1 MKILNRTMRNKGRS
15 ISVTHYM
22 PERPKAS
29 IQVLH
34 GMADH
39 KARYKEF
46 CMYLALNDIHCVI
59 HNHRGHGSDEKLS
72 NLGHFNSFDE
82 LLEDAKIVSRSMP
95 ADIPHIGLGHSMGS
109 ILLRRLLEENIY
121 DAGII
126 VGTGSKVRFSDTVA
140 NAFIQTLSKL
150 IPGTKSHIIN
160 KMSFLGYD
168 GNFKGTVKNR
178 WLSADEQHTLAYNT
192 DPHAGQR
199 MSVKAF
205 AEILKNIRYVDSS
218 KCIKNYKD
226 IPYLLIGGMDDPF
239 SHFGRDYEIL
249 NWRLQR
255 QFKNVEMELV
265 PNARHEVLFEENRG
279 AVYSNIVSWVEKY
292 IEK

>member
-1 MKILNRTMRNKGRS
+1 MKILNRTMRNKDRS

-22 PERPKAS
+22 PEDPKAS
-29 IQVLH
+29 IQMLH

-39 KARYKEF
+39 KGRYKEF

-82 LLEDAKIVSRSMP
+82 LLEDAKIVRRSMP

-126 VGTGSKVRFSDTVA
+126 VGTGSKVKFTDTVA
-140 NAFIQTLSKL
+140 NTFIQTLAKL
-150 IPGTKSHIIN
+150 IPSAKSRVLN

-178 WLSADEQHTLAYNT
+178 WLSADDQHILAYNT

-199 MSVKAF
+199 MSVKAL
-205 AEILKNIRYVDSS
+205 AEIMKNVRYVDSS
-218 KCIKNYKD
+218 KCLKNYKD

-239 SHFGRDYEIL
+239 SHFGRDYEVL
-249 NWRLQR
+249 NWRLGR
-255 QFKNVEMELV
+255 QFTNVEMELV

-279 AVYSNIVSWVEKY
+279 AVYSNIVKWVETY
-292 IEK
+292 VEK

>member
-1 MKILNRTMRNKGRS
+1 MKILNRTMKNSDRS

-22 PERPKAS
+22 PEQPRAS

-39 KARYKEF
+39 KGRYKEF

-59 HNHRGHGSDEKLS
+59 HNHRGHGSDEKKS
-72 NLGHFNSFDE
+72 SLGHFNSFDE
-82 LLEDAKIVSRSMP
+82 LLEDAKIVSTSMP
-95 ADIPHIGLGHSMGS
+95 HDIPHIGLGHSMGS
-109 ILLRRLLEENIY
+109 ILLRRLLEEDIY

-126 VGTGSKVRFSDTVA
+126 VGTGSKMRFSDTVA
-140 NAFIQTLSKL
+140 NAFIQPLSKL
-150 IPGTKSHIIN
+150 IPGTKSRLIN
-160 KMSFLGYD
+160 KLSFLGYD

-178 WLSADEQHTLAYNT
+178 WLSADEHHVLSYNT
-192 DPHAGQR
+192 DPHAGQK
-199 MSVKAF
+199 MSVRAF
-205 AEILKNIRYVDSS
+205 AEILKNIRAVDS
-218 KCIKNYKD
+218 KKTIKKYRN
-226 IPYLLIGGMDDPF
+226 IPYLLIGGTDDPF

-255 QFKNVEMELV
+255 QFDNVKMELV

-279 AVYSNIVSWVEKY
+279 AVYSNIVKWVEQY
-292 IEK
+292 VEK